1 VSTRACICKVELNA
15 RGLKRKKELDKKKQK
30 KERKKSIIGI
40 QMEDYNRI
48 RGVEHGVQR
57 AS

>member
-1 VSTRACICKVELNA
+1 MQSRTECA
-15 RGLKRKKELDKKKQK
+15 RVKKKKKELDKKKQK